1 MKTLDEA
8 LAHHSSG
15 SEDGDGDAFHALFL
29 TPVIGLAYF
38 RIPSRVM
45 RLMNGSQALP
55 VPHECRSALS
65 RCPHARAS
73 FEPT

>member
-15 SEDGDGDAFHALFL
+15 SEDGDRDAFHALFL

-55 VPHECRSALS
+55 CHMSVDL
-65 RCPHARAS
+65 RCGDVRMPEHHLNR
-73 FEPT
+73 P